1 MVQPGELNLREAEG
15 IKTVRNGEHRILQL
29 QLDLH
34 GKSLDKIDKK
44 LDRIIGADERSK
56 MNFKLICIMIVAVLG
71 VYAVVLM

>member
-1 MVQPGELNLREAEG
+1 MVQEAETNLRELSG

-44 LDRIIGADERSK
+44 LDRIVGADERSK
-56 MNFKLICIMIVAVLG
+56 MNFKLFCLLVVAVLG
-71 VYAVVLM
+71 VYAVALI

>member
-1 MVQPGELNLREAEG
+1 MDAREEAG

-44 LDRIIGADERSK
+44 LDRIVGADERSK
-56 MNFKLICIMIVAVLG
+56 MNFKLLCIMIVAVLG
-71 VYAVVLM
+71 VYTVVLI